1 MLFRPVHDTHD
12 PDSAPPARFRLKAGA
27 MYEESHSTAR
37 DKSTKTARKSA
48 IGSLIGTSIEWYD
61 YFLYGTAAAVVFG
74 PLFFPGADPLVG
86 LMASFGALAVGFLAR
101 PVGGIVAGHVG
112 DRIGRKAMLVAS
124 LLIMGAST
132 TLIGILPTYAQLG
145 FWAPALLLLLRL
157 IQGFGAGAEWGGAA
171 LMSVEH
177 ATAKKRGFY
186 GSFTQIGVP
195 VGMLLATGSFALART
210 VFNNETFLAW
220 GWRVPFLASALL
232 IGVGLVIRL
241 KLEDPPKFQEMKEQN
256 TLSSQPIVDMYR
268 NEKRNM
274 WLATGMRISQNAV
287 YYLYTVFAVAYIGR
301 SLGSENN
308 TSLVAVM
315 IASALGIVSTPVW
328 GALSDRFGRRR
339 LYIFGSVGSGLFVMP
354 FFMLA
359 DTGNPVLIVVAMVLG
374 INFFH
379 DAMYGPQAAFFS
391 ELFSTG
397 VRYSGAS
404 ISYSLGSVFGG
415 GFSPLIATALLA
427 LGGGNPWLIVVYF
440 LFLSCITF
448 VCAYL
453 APETNQRDIDDD
465 QDPAITRPKDST
477 SSGTLTDTSA

>member
-1 MLFRPVHDTHD
+1 MPENNTPVYG
-12 PDSAPPARFRLKAGA
+12 SKSKKIARR
-27 MYEESHSTAR
+27 
-37 DKSTKTARKSA
+37 SA
-48 IGSLIGTSIEWYD
+48 IGSLVGTSIEWYD

-101 PVGGIVAGHVG
+101 PLGGIVAGHVG

-124 LLIMGAST
+124 LLIMGVST
-132 TLIGILPTYAQLG
+132 TLIGLLPTYAQIG
-145 FWAPALLLLLRL
+145 AWAPVLLLILRL
-157 IQGFGAGAEWGGAA
+157 VQGFGAGAEWGGAA

-195 VGMLLATGSFALART
+195 IGMLLATGSFAAART
-210 VFNNETFLAW
+210 IFNTEAFMAW
-220 GWRVPFLASALL
+220 GWRVPFLVSALL
-232 IGVGLVIRL
+232 IIAGLVIRL
-241 KLEDPPKFQEMKEQN
+241 KLEDPPKFKQMKEEN
-256 TLSSQPIVDMYR
+256 TLSSRPIVDMYR

-301 SLGSENN
+301 SLGSDNN

-315 IASALGIVSTPVW
+315 VASALGIVSTPVW

-339 LYIFGSVGSGLFVMP
+339 LYIFGSISSGLFVMP

-359 DTGNPVLIVVAMVLG
+359 DTGNPILIILAMVLG

-427 LGGGNPWLIVVYF
+427 LGGGNPWLIVLYF
-440 LFLSCITF
+440 LLLSAITL
-448 VCAYL
+448 VCAIM
-453 APETNQRDIDDD
+453 APETHLKDIDDD
-465 QDPAITRPKDST
+465 LDSGRPVMEFPHQPAH
-477 SSGTLTDTSA
+477 